1 MQPLDGQTLPDLLAR
16 RAATTPNA
24 LAFQF
29 PERDG
34 SGWSG
39 LTWRAAATRVRALAR
54 GLLAEGLAPGSTV
67 ALVASNRVEWLL
79 VEFAILEAGLVSCA
93 LPRSLPDEALAFAI
107 SEARASL
114 AFVDDREQ
122 AARLAA
128 QRGALSALSR
138 VVLLDDE
145 GADEPWLRSLA
156 ELERRG
162 VGSVEA
168 PPRARPDALATIR
181 YTAGSTGR
189 PRGAQLTHDAW
200 VAQAESLA
208 ASGLLHRED
217 HQLLG
222 LPLAHTAAQGL
233 LVAQLAVGFTTT
245 LVRDATGAL
254 ECFAQV
260 RPTFAA
266 APPQLLERLLEHLLF
281 DAEARG
287 GARERLLRR
296 ALRAGREAVPPL
308 AAGSRPRGLRGL
320 EYRLHDRL
328 VFSGMRRRL
337 GGRLRFFLTGG
348 APLPH
353 DLGETFFAAGLPIL
367 ESYGVT
373 EAAAASCLNLPER
386 CRLGAAGLPLPGV
399 EVRVAEDGEILLGGR
414 CLMHGYL
421 GQPEATAAA
430 LRGGWLHTGD
440 LGHLDENGFLWVT
453 GRKSEG
459 REP

>member
-1 MQPLDGQTLPDLLAR
+1 MQPVDGQTLPELFAR

-79 VEFAILEAGLVSCA
+79 AEFAILEAGLVSCA
-93 LPRSLPDEALAFAI
+93 LPRSLSDEALAFAI
-107 SEARASL
+107 SEVRAPL

-128 QRGALSALSR
+128 QRGALHELSR

-145 GADEPWLRSLA
+145 GADDPWLRSMS
-156 ELERRG
+156 ELERRAAG
-162 VGSVEA
+162 RVDA
-168 PPRARPDALATIR
+168 PPRARPDALATIC
-181 YTAGSTGR
+181 YTSGATGR
-189 PRGAQLTHDAW
+189 PKGAQLSHDAW
-200 VAQAESLA
+200 VAKAAALA

-222 LPLAHTAAQGL
+222 LPLAHPAAHAL

-254 ECFAQV
+254 ECSAQV

-266 APPQLLERLLEHLLF
+266 APPPFLEQLLEHLLF
-281 DAEARG
+281 GADARG
-287 GARERLLRR
+287 GARERLFMR
-296 ALRAGREAVPPL
+296 ALRAGREAAAPL
-308 AAGSRPRGLRGL
+308 AAGHRPRGLRGL

-328 VFSGMRRRL
+328 VFSGLRRRL

-348 APLPH
+348 APLPRE
-353 DLGETFFAAGLPIL
+353 LAEIFLAAGLPIL

-373 EAAAASCLNLPER
+373 EAAAACCLNRPER
-386 CRLGAAGLPLPGV
+386 HRLGAAGLPLPGV
-399 EVRVAEDGEILLGGR
+399 EVRVAEDEEILLGGR
-414 CLMHGYL
+414 SLMRGYL

-440 LGHLDENGFLWVT
+440 LGRLDDDGFLWVT
-453 GRKSEG
+453 GRKPER